1 MAVHRH
7 DGDDGDE
14 DRAVGAKSESPLALS
29 EYNREAAIW
38 VREVRKRMHWS
49 RGQMARALTLRIN
62 VYVREGVIYFWERG
76 DRTVPAVVLMALLS
90 IARESGLPEW
100 KWPEVKAR
108 TARAENMLIKRL
120 KTMAEE
126 RRTTKKSE
134 A

>member
-1 MAVHRH
+1 
-7 DGDDGDE
+7 
-14 DRAVGAKSESPLALS
+14 
-29 EYNREAAIW
+29 
-38 VREVRKRMHWS
+38 
-49 RGQMARALTLRIN
+49 MARALTLRIN

-76 DRTVPAVVLMALLS
+76 DHTVPAVVLMALLS